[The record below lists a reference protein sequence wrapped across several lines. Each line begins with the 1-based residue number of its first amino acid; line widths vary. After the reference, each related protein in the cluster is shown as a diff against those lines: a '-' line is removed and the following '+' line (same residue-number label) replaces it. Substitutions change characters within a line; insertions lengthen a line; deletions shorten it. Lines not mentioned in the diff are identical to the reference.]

1 MRYEILGPIRVVNGS
16 GVYTL
21 GAPKMEVLLAALLV
35 NADQVLTVDQ
45 LRTEIW
51 EDDAPR
57 RALATFQVYI
67 SQLRKF
73 LRQAGGTGNP
83 IVRREAGYQLVL
95 GADELDVRVF
105 TQLMRA
111 GREYARAGRHEAA
124 RGAFS
129 SALRLHHGPV
139 VGDLGCGPVINQ
151 FRTWACEAVLECHE
165 ALIDAEL
172 ALGCHQETVGRLYSL
187 TTEHPYNETFYGQL
201 MRALD
206 RSGRRAEALKVYRS
220 AGSRLMVDL
229 GIGPSP
235 GLREIH
241 DSILAPP
248 ACARSRPVARR

>member
-1 MRYEILGPIRVVNGS
+1 MRYEILGPIRVVDG
-16 GVYTL
+16 GRAYTL

-73 LRQAGGTGNP
+73 LRQAGSAGNP
-83 IVRREAGYQLVL
+83 IVRRESGYQLTL

-105 TQLMRA
+105 TRLMRQ
-111 GREYARAGRHEAA
+111 GREHARHHRYEAA
-124 RGAFS
+124 KGAFQA
-129 SALRLHHGPV
+129 ALRVQHGPV

-151 FRTWACEAVLECHE
+151 FRSWFAEAVLECQE

-172 ALGCHQETVGRLYSL
+172 ALGCHRETVGRLYSL

-241 DSILAPP
+241 DSLL
-248 ACARSRPVARR
+248 

>member
-1 MRYEILGPIRVVNGS
+1 MKYEILGPIRVVNGA
-16 GVYTL
+16 GVHTI

-51 EDDAPR
+51 EDGAPR
-57 RALATFQVYI
+57 RASATFQVYI

-73 LRQAGGTGNP
+73 LRLAGRTGNP
-83 IVRREAGYQLVL
+83 IVRRDAGYLL
-95 GADELDVRVF
+95 DLSADELDLRAF
-105 TQLMRA
+105 TQLMHQ
-111 GREYARAGRHEAA
+111 GREYARTKRHEASKA
-124 RGAFS
+124 AFEA
-129 SALRLHHGPV
+129 ALRLQRGPMA
-139 VGDLGCGPVINQ
+139 GDLSCGPIVNQ
-151 FRTWACEAVLECHE
+151 FRAWVSEAVLECNE

-172 ALGCHQETVGRLYSL
+172 ALGCHRETVGRLYSL

-220 AGSRLMVDL
+220 AGRRLMIDL

-241 DSILAPP
+241 DSILCTDA
-248 ACARSRPVARR
+248 